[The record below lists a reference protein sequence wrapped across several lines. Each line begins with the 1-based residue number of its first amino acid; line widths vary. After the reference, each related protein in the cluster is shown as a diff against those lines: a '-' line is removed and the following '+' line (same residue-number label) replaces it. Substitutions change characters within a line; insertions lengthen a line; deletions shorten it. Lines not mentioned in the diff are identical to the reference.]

1 MTTVHAATY
10 ELLRAQGMTTLFG
23 NPGSNE
29 LTFLDQLPEDF
40 RYVLALHEGAGL
52 AMAECYSQVTGRPR
66 AVRCWSA
73 CTRRPGWARR
83 WGRSSMPRYR
93 GRRCS

>member
-10 ELLRAQGMTTLFG
+10 ELLRAQGMTTMFG

-29 LTFLDQLPEDF
+29 LTFLDRLPDDF

-52 AMAECYSQVTGRPR
+52 AMAEC
-66 AVRCWSA
+66 
-73 CTRRPGWARR
+73 
-83 WGRSSMPRYR
+83 
-93 GRRCS
+93 